1 MSPEVDPAPT
11 HAFELWGID
20 RDSPYRAMLLDFIER
35 QAQRLA
41 NGLPKPESRESW
53 VIRKADLKTR
63 LLHSLGLPRLRKR
76 TPLNPRILGIIERSD
91 FAIEKLVYESLPGFR
106 VTAHLYLP
114 KHASSPAPAV
124 LYTPGHWME
133 NCKLEPDIQLF
144 CANMA
149 RRGFVVLVYDPIGQG
164 ERLGSWRDHGHLEPL
179 LVGLSQAGLMVWE
192 SMRAIDYLAR
202 RPEVDP
208 ERVAMTGAS
217 GGGLNTF
224 YTSAVDERIQ
234 VSVPVCYITKFY
246 SMMTAE
252 RDRNWEDGV
261 DLCNQVP
268 GVMAYAEMSDIS
280 GLLAPKPLCI
290 IAGVRDWMF
299 PIQGVREVYQD
310 IARIYYLLE
319 APDRV
324 RLSEVDS
331 EHGYDRMMREAAY
344 GWLVR
349 WLQGEGD
356 GSPIPERE
364 CELLP
369 TPYHP
374 ALTYMDPPDAAELPV
389 LRRRIAFPKPSP
401 GLCLPPGE
409 VPAPGPAITA
419 LTRQMAESHSFDQ
432 KPPPEADALN
442 QERESL
448 IEAVKNLLGPF
459 PERTLVKDQIFNQ
472 TLYEGVFAERVVF
485 ESEPG
490 IVIPAMFAAP
500 AQWAEYVPVVV
511 YVDEWGKAT
520 GLRNGMIDALL
531 KAGLAVFAVDV
542 RGVGETATTDFE
554 AATNALMTDRPLF
567 GQRVYDVLRA
577 VDCLWR
583 RIYISVQIDK
593 GRIACLGRGAGG
605 LLALYAAALD
615 ERLVATAVWEA
626 PGSYLSLIT
635 ETPCFPASVY
645 LFDVLNHFD
654 LPSLMAALAP
664 RPLLVADPVDGQRR
678 RMTAEEVEDD
688 YHRPRQVYKTFQA
701 DSKSF
706 QVWANRKR
714 PATPQEIVQWL
725 SASVSSL
732 DIYPK
737 SRRS

>member
-1 MSPEVDPAPT
+1 MSTEIDPTPT
-11 HAFELWGID
+11 HAFGLWGID
-20 RDSPYRAMLLDFIER
+20 RDSPYRAMLLDFIEG

-41 NGLPKPESRESW
+41 EGLPKPETSKSW
-53 VIRKADLKTR
+53 EVRRAELKPR
-63 LLHSLGLPRLRKR
+63 LLHSLGLGRLPGG
-76 TPLNPRILGIIERSD
+76 TPLKPQIVGTIEQSTY
-91 FAIEKLVYESLPGFR
+91 AIQKLVYESLPGFS

-114 KHASSPAPAV
+114 NQENFPAPAV
-124 LYTPGHWME
+124 LYVPGHWME

-144 CANMA
+144 CANLA
-149 RRGFVVLVYDPIGQG
+149 HRGFVVLVYDPIGQG
-164 ERLGSWRDHGHLEPL
+164 ERLGNWRDHGHLEPL
-179 LVGLSQAGLMVWE
+179 LIGLSQEGLMAWE
-192 SMRAIDYLAR
+192 SIRAIDYLVS

-208 ERVAMTGAS
+208 ERVGMTGAS

-224 YTSAVDERIQ
+224 YTGAVDERIQ

-246 SMMTAE
+246 SMMAAE

-268 GVMAYAEMSDIS
+268 GVMAYAEMSDIC
-280 GLLAPKPLCI
+280 GLFAPKPLCI

-310 IARIYYLLE
+310 IAHIYNLLE

-369 TPYHP
+369 MPYHP
-374 ALTYMDPPDAAELPV
+374 ALTYMDPPDAADLPV
-389 LRRRIAFPKPSP
+389 LRCRNAFPKPSP
-401 GLCLPPGE
+401 GLCLSSGEIPP
-409 VPAPGPAITA
+409 PGPAITA
-419 LTRQMAESHSFDQ
+419 LTRQVAETHSFDQ
-432 KPPPEADALN
+432 KPPPEADELN
-442 QERESL
+442 RERETL
-448 IEAVKNLLGPF
+448 IDAVKNLMGPF
-459 PERTLVKDQIFNQ
+459 PERPLVKDQIFGQ
-472 TLYEGVFAERVVF
+472 TLHKGVFAERVVF

-490 IVIPAMFAAP
+490 IVIPAIFAAP
-500 AQWAEYVPVVV
+500 AEWNEYVPVVV
-511 YVDEWGKAT
+511 YVDEWGKAN
-520 GLRNGMIDALL
+520 GLKNGMIDALL

-542 RGVGETATTDFE
+542 RGVGETTTTDFE

-593 GRIACLGRGAGG
+593 GRVACLGRGAGG

-626 PGSYLSLIT
+626 PVSYQSLIT
-635 ETPCFPASVY
+635 ETPGFPASVY
-645 LFDVLNHFD
+645 LFDALNHFD

-678 RMTAEEVEDD
+678 RMMAEEVEDD
-688 YHRPRQVYKTFQA
+688 YQWPRQVYKTFQA
-701 DSKSF
+701 DTRSF
-706 QVWANRKR
+706 QVLANHKR
-714 PATPQEIVQWL
+714 PATPQEIVHWL
-725 SASVSSL
+725 DAFVLSPSN
-732 DIYPK
+732 
-737 SRRS
+737 